1 MKKIKYLVLILIIH
15 VKNNLSLKLFNK
27 VSIIKF
33 LKKMINKNYNRSQI
47 ILVKKAFL
55 IYNNKINHKLNF
67 YQIKD
72 GEFKEIF

>member
-55 IYNNKINHKLNF
+55 IYNNKIK
-67 YQIKD
+67 
-72 GEFKEIF
+72 